1 MKWQKYLGDLN
12 NSKKR
17 NNVAAMARK
26 RIGKKRA
33 EQNEMSQTI
42 VFLYTRTYGIK
53 IRAINPTPFAYS
65 IYALCT

>member
-33 EQNEMSQTI
+33 E
-42 VFLYTRTYGIK
+42 
-53 IRAINPTPFAYS
+53 
-65 IYALCT
+65 